1 MLAAADAL
9 SSFGSAAF
17 GTSVPTL
24 TAAAG
29 QTPVDKDKRSDSTLA
44 TKVRQFWTCLN
55 VRMYA
60 CMYVYIVVLLFY
72 STKVFYCVIHVRVI

>member
-1 MLAAADAL
+1 MILDRCLKTFLVYVYCKAPVLAAADAM

-17 GTSVPTL
+17 STSVPTY

-29 QTPVDKDKRSDSTLA
+29 QTPVDKDKRSDSTLP

-60 CMYVYIVVLLFY
+60 CMYI
-72 STKVFYCVIHVRVI
+72 